1 MDKTEKII
9 DMIEHPERYSED
21 ELRSLLIDDA
31 EGRDTYK
38 TICYLNN
45 NIQTETKQRRH
56 KPLHS
61 LIQNKAADID
71 IAVCII

>member
-31 EGRDTYK
+31 EGRDTYE
-38 TICYLNN
+38 TI
-45 NIQTETKQRRH
+45 
-56 KPLHS
+56 
-61 LIQNKAADID
+61 
-71 IAVCII
+71 